1 MPPTG
6 AAAGSSRLVA
16 VVALRQNIR
25 DRGNGPSP
33 VTPQGDAIM
42 AANDPDALVLALDQ
56 GTTSSRAIL
65 FDRRGTPVAMAQ
77 EEFPQHARTAAGPDG
92 ADLAI
97 VEHDPEDIWRTQI
110 SSGRRALAEAG
121 VAADRVAAVGITNQ
135 RETTILW
142 DRATGRPVAPA
153 IVWQSRV
160 SAPICARLK
169 AAGVEPEVR
178 RRTGLL
184 LDPYFSATKIVHL
197 FETIPGLRERCAAG
211 EVLFGTVDSFLI
223 WRLTGGR
230 VHATDVTN
238 ASRTLLLDLDT
249 LAWSD
254 DLCRMFGIPPR
265 MLPEVRPSSGS
276 FGDTDPAVFG
286 AAIPILGCAGDQQA
300 AAFGQGVERAGDAKN
315 TYGTGAFLMFCTG
328 DRPVAS
334 DSGLLTTP
342 GCGVPGPLFCLEGSV
357 FVAGALVG
365 WLRDG
370 LGLFETAAD
379 VEPLARSVPDSGGVT
394 IVPALTGLGAPHWDP
409 AARGLIVGL
418 SRSTH
423 RGHLARAAL
432 EAIALSVADVV
443 ECMQR
448 DSGLP
453 LRQLR
458 VDGGASANDLLMQ
471 IQADVLGI
479 AVERPAVVET
489 TALGAA
495 LLAGLAAGVFPT
507 AAAVADARRIE
518 RRFEPQITAE
528 ARRRMLATW
537 RDAVERSRGWARPR

>member
-1 MPPTG
+1 MTSG
-6 AAAGSSRLVA
+6 
-16 VVALRQNIR
+16 
-25 DRGNGPSP
+25 
-33 VTPQGDAIM
+33 GDGKACVM
-42 AANDPDALVLALDQ
+42 ALDQ

-65 FDRRGTPVAMAQ
+65 FDAAGRPLAVAQ
-77 EEFPQHARTAAGPDG
+77 EEFPQHARIAAGPDG
-92 ADLAI
+92 ADLGI
-97 VEHDPEDIWRTQI
+97 VEHDPEDIWRSQVSCATRVLESAGI
-110 SSGRRALAEAG
+110 GAE
-121 VAADRVAAVGITNQ
+121 RVAAIGITNQ

-142 DRATGRPVAPA
+142 ERATGRPVAPA

-160 SAPICARLK
+160 SAPICQRLK

-178 RRTGLL
+178 SRTGLV

-197 FETIPGLRERCAAG
+197 LETTPGLRARCEAG

-238 ASRTLLLDLDT
+238 ASRTLLFDLET

-254 DLCRMFGIPPR
+254 DLCRIFGIPRR

-276 FGDTDPAVFG
+276 FGETDPAVFG

-315 TYGTGAFLMFCTG
+315 TYGTGAFLMFSTG

-370 LGLFETAAD
+370 LGLFERAAE
-379 VEPLARSVPDSGGVT
+379 VEPLARSVPDSGGVM

-409 AARGLIVGL
+409 AARGLIIGL
-418 SRSTH
+418 SRGTH
-423 RGHLARAAL
+423 RGHVARAAL

-479 AVERPAVVET
+479 VVERPAVVET

-495 LLAGLAAGVFPT
+495 LLAGLAAGIFPD

-518 RRFEPQITAE
+518 RRFEPQITADT
-528 ARRRMLATW
+528 RQRMLATW
-537 RDAVERSRGWARPR
+537 RDAVDRSRGWARPR